1 MKYTIEDLKEGRCA
15 VKNDGTLEELRKVL
29 ELACPDGF
37 SALKGIAI
45 YYYADKSTRKW
56 CYGAVTSL
64 PFQSVKDFLTDE
76 FVLPEKWCVKNPN
89 NKVESLLL
97 YKYATKVTGRT
108 YSGGTFYHFPDH
120 EPLKCTSRYIIEGY
134 TEITFEEFKKY
145 ILKKEENMDNRFP
158 FKISA
163 YHAQLII
170 NIACNDWKDKLATM
184 WGPKIVIRTSVVIS
198 EEFYKEMR
206 KACTNEQHDLFD
218 EIFGKDQPDFKAGDY
233 ITVVKNT
240 ARHFNGIPGV
250 TYKITGINE
259 NNHLQYEINNS
270 INPEQ
275 VEVRYATPEEIAEY
289 NSYKYTDVKPVWV
302 KNRCDDP
309 WDLRYTT
316 GKIVKERIQC
326 YNYQK
331 KTGDVFSYWAIY
343 KPATGVVLPED

>member
-1 MKYTIEDLKEGRCA
+1 MKYTIEDLKKGKCA

-29 ELACPDGF
+29 KLAFPDDF
-37 SALKGIAI
+37 ATIKGIAI
-45 YYYADKSTRKW
+45 YYYACRLTKDW

-184 WGPKIVIRTSVVIS
+184 WGPKIVISTSVVIS

-233 ITVVKNT
+233 
-240 ARHFNGIPGV
+240 
-250 TYKITGINE
+250 NE

-302 KNRCDDP
+302 KNRCNDP